1 MGFKLKQEA
10 NSSKY
15 RLMGENVSSPRHCGN
30 PGTSP
35 SPRNGFQRR
44 GRGSRDRKGR
54 QEGCPR
60 QRPGGGK
67 NQPSLVN
74 STGFRVASGFEG
86 GGCTWD
92 QAKLGLQYQVQGLG
106 SVPRVLGSHGA
117 TLCRGWAGQ
126 RL

>member
-15 RLMGENVSSPRHCGN
+15 RLMGENVSSPRHC
-30 PGTSP
+30 
-35 SPRNGFQRR
+35 
-44 GRGSRDRKGR
+44 GSRDRKGR